1 MGKTFIEVGSCD
13 FNTLNNLADEGWN
26 GLIID
31 PMEKYLKNIPKKKG
45 VHYLP
50 LAIDHVKGERT
61 IYYASD
67 SQVGW
72 DRDWA
77 GMSTFLSKDKRYW
90 GHNIKDPSKDL
101 LGCELL
107 IKTDTFENIIEEYN
121 IESIDFL
128 KIDTE
133 GYDFEV
139 IKSFPW
145 KNTPLKP
152 SLIKCEIDKL
162 SSLDQMAIR
171 KYLEDRS
178 YHVYFEIHDLYA
190 IKLK

>member
-1 MGKTFIEVGSCD
+1 MKKTFIEVGSCD
-13 FNTLNNLADEGWN
+13 FNTLNNLADEGWR
-26 GLIID
+26 GFIID
-31 PMEKYLKNIPKKKG
+31 PMEKYLNNIPRKEG

-50 LAIDHVKGERT
+50 IGLDHVKGERM
-61 IYYASD
+61 IHYASD

-77 GMSTFLSKDKRYW
+77 GMSTFLSKDERDW
-90 GHNIKDPSKDL
+90 GHNINDSSEDL

-133 GYDFEV
+133 GYDFEI

-145 KNTPLKP
+145 GNKQLKP
-152 SLIKCEIDKL
+152 SIIKCEIDKL
-162 SSLDQMAIR
+162 SYLHKLEIK
-171 KYLEDRS
+171 KYLEKRL
-178 YHVYFEIHDLYA
+178 YHVYLEEHDLYA
-190 IKLK
+190 IKLR